1 MGFAFKRPKKR
12 LLKADEEKR
21 EAFVAAYA
29 ALREEAVGSGA
40 KIFFADEAHFRADA
54 ELRGRWVLWGEP
66 ALVNSSSPRYG
77 EKASYYS
84 AVCLETGEVEWMDLE
99 GNSNSGTSAESLSR
113 VPGSGVRV
121 RRCSQKLTTA
131 SSLSRLCTFQAA

>member
-21 EAFVAAYA
+21 EAFVAAYT

-54 ELRGRWVLWGEP
+54 EFGVGGCCGESQPPGFHGGRLW
-66 ALVNSSSPRYG
+66 
-77 EKASYYS
+77 
-84 AVCLETGEVEWMDLE
+84 
-99 GNSNSGTSAESLSR
+99 
-113 VPGSGVRV
+113 
-121 RRCSQKLTTA
+121 
-131 SSLSRLCTFQAA
+131 